1 MGLIRYMTLI
11 GIVLQVLCSCRAI
24 STFLKADEVVA
35 EVGGVK
41 LYRSDLVEVIPSGV
55 HHEDSVRLANQ
66 YINSWASDQVF
77 LRIAEE
83 QLSKNEKDVS
93 IELEEYRKS
102 LLKYRYEQLYVNERL
117 DTAVSEDL
125 IRQYHEDNQDKFI
138 LARPLVK
145 ARFLNIASDSPNM
158 DPIRKLMTSS
168 DVNDLY
174 EADSLAYSSAIR
186 FTAWGG
192 EWVDASMLAREFG
205 EDLSTLLASA
215 RNGWIER
222 NDGDGYVKVAYVA
235 ERLEKGTVAPLEYCA
250 TKIKDIIISVRKQ
263 NLVVELEKQLLED
276 AVESGK
282 FVIY

>member
-55 HHEDSVRLANQ
+55 HHEDSVRLAKQ

-192 EWVDASMLAREFG
+192 EWVDASVLAREFG

>member
-1 MGLIRYMTLI
+1 
-11 GIVLQVLCSCRAI
+11 
-24 STFLKADEVVA
+24 
-35 EVGGVK
+35 
-41 LYRSDLVEVIPSGV
+41 
-55 HHEDSVRLANQ
+55 
-66 YINSWASDQVF
+66 
-77 LRIAEE
+77 
-83 QLSKNEKDVS
+83 
-93 IELEEYRKS
+93 
-102 LLKYRYEQLYVNERL
+102 
-117 DTAVSEDL
+117 
-125 IRQYHEDNQDKFI
+125 
-138 LARPLVK
+138 
-145 ARFLNIASDSPNM
+145 M

-192 EWVDASMLAREFG
+192 EWVDASVLAREFG